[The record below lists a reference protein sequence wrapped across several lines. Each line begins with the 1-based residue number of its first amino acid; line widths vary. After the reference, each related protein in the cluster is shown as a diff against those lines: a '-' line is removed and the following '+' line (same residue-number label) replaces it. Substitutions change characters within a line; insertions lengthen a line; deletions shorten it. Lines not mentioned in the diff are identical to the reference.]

1 MALDSPV
8 SGEANPFHSPGHVTL
23 SQLRCIRK
31 WSPAFG
37 WLSFLPL
44 NNNIPGLYRGFP
56 LQSLA
61 TSSAVI
67 QKVNGEFMAGA
78 YLRRISDKIGPK
90 KRIWLMLRTF
100 IQALLTMAGA
110 IAFWKSRQT
119 DIGTTR
125 AHPAWAN
132 VLSFVGLAFISA
144 SLGLQ

>member
-1 MALDSPV
+1 
-8 SGEANPFHSPGHVTL
+8 
-23 SQLRCIRK
+23 
-31 WSPAFG
+31 
-37 WLSFLPL
+37 
-44 NNNIPGLYRGFP
+44 
-56 LQSLA
+56 
-61 TSSAVI
+61 
-67 QKVNGEFMAGA
+67 FMAGA

-144 SLGLQ
+144 SLGLQSVLSKRMNTAFGTTIVLTTLWVELMTDPGLFNLRKKVVS